1 MSTQH
6 ESRET
11 LLMRAVQQLALPADE
26 ALAARPLHGSN
37 PEALALEFDD
47 LYTDY
52 IDNLDELPS
61 EAQLVALQALDSALT
76 AMSGPAN
83 AELWTPTSVS
93 SHPRWSEVR
102 DLARRAIDHFGW

>member
-11 LLMRAVQQLALPADE
+11 LLMRAVQQLALPGDE
-26 ALAARPLHGSN
+26 ALAARPLH
-37 PEALALEFDD
+37 ALALEFDD

-83 AELWTPTSVS
+83 AELWTATSVN

-102 DLARRAIDHFGW
+102 DLARSAIDHFGW